1 MHQISIVTIWGAGVL
16 TVNQSLERL
25 GVIDIGLSNTA
36 KQKEYVV
43 ALVKEENEKTPESG
57 GAA

>member
-25 GVIDIGLSNTA
+25 GIIDTGLSNTA

-43 ALVKEENEKTPESG
+43 ALVKEENEKTP
-57 GAA
+57 